1 MDLAHTAVELLG
13 CAGHV
18 LIKRFSVYGEL
29 DVAPLLLEQRR
40 SRLLNAFV
48 SADCVIN
55 SSSDARVKFPVSA
68 ATKKYIRCCQLRNI
82 RSFHSKFVIS
92 ITL

>member
-40 SRLLNAFV
+40 S
-48 SADCVIN
+48 
-55 SSSDARVKFPVSA
+55 
-68 ATKKYIRCCQLRNI
+68 QLRLQI
-82 RSFHSKFVIS
+82 IDRLRKC
-92 ITL
+92 